1 MAGTVTNASAGGSVT
16 HLFLKIPTA
25 LVTFVYVDYAFTKL
39 ISLILAVD
47 PRRWGHFISLW
58 YNINRRDSEPPTLM
72 LAPSP
77 SHCSISQLSTHLSLR
92 RALDYAR
99 AVAEARAEEDIRLF
113 VKRPSLSET
122 TMNCAPRN
130 RVRKSVPMC
139 CVCERSSAA
148 SISSRMY
155 IGAGLNCSSAMISE
169 SAMSDLFVVRMCVG
183 RWDRHLVW
191 WRIQVRERVGETE
204 GVGIRTVGHR

>member
-77 SHCSISQLSTHLSLR
+77 SHCSISQLSTHLSTMLSESFDVFCTRPTITDDLYNYLVLVLVLVRSLNRQARLNESGEYSTVRVHGYSGRARITATTAKRQPLKR
-92 RALDYAR
+92 RA
-99 AVAEARAEEDIRLF
+99 
-113 VKRPSLSET
+113 
-122 TMNCAPRN
+122 
-130 RVRKSVPMC
+130 PM
-139 CVCERSSAA
+139 S
-148 SISSRMY
+148 
-155 IGAGLNCSSAMISE
+155 
-169 SAMSDLFVVRMCVG
+169 
-183 RWDRHLVW
+183 
-191 WRIQVRERVGETE
+191 
-204 GVGIRTVGHR
+204 